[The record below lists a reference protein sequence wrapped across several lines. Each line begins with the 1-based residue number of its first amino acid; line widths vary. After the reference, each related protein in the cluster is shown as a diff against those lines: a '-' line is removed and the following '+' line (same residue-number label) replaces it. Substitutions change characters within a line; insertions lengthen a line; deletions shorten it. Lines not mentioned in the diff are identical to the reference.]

1 MSEDSKQLS
10 VAELLARNGQQ
21 SGSSGGGRRRRGG
34 RGISVA
40 ELTGD
45 LPVIRE
51 GGGHSAH
58 AAPDSG
64 AEEQAYAPP
73 SFDPPAPEPVSY
85 APEPQPDP
93 SSYSPM
99 SGPISMYD
107 PLAGYA
113 QPDPPRADPPPGRSS
128 RVMPGREMPS
138 SRHGTYDPLS
148 PDTPVSDLFSAAP
161 GPYVPDPLGGGVAET
176 APRSGRRRRREEPD
190 EQATEVRSWHEIQPE
205 PFGRDALSDRRGAE
219 PGRNG
224 HAELDEPG
232 FGHAPLPER
241 NGARGGRAAR
251 RRAAEAAE
259 AAEDLGPSTAAWSP
273 STGGFASESAPLP
286 LPPPPDPRPKPG
298 RPVPPEPQPEAQRR
312 PARRNGTGEN
322 GLPAWSARRH
332 KTQADPAPESG
343 GIPTSAWSLASQ
355 DQQLLS
361 GQTVAGD
368 LLRDG
373 VDRAERGAAQRGGRR
388 GRGGRAAADVA
399 DLDGVTDVY
408 EPIALDDDDDI
419 DDEPRAA
426 TRATA
431 PRRSRAAKKTE
442 DDANRRQWM
451 ILGGQST
458 GAAVAGMLL
467 FKGFERMWEMLPW
480 VALAL
485 AMIVILGLVALV
497 RILRRTDDILST
509 VIAVVVGIFV
519 TLGPLAFLL
528 STN

>member
-21 SGSSGGGRRRRGG
+21 GASSGGGRRRRGG

-51 GGGHSAH
+51 GGHSAH
-58 AAPDSG
+58 AAPESG
-64 AEEQAYAPP
+64 AQEQAYAPP
-73 SFDPPAPEPVSY
+73 SFEPSAPEPVSHP
-85 APEPQPDP
+85 PEPQPDP

-113 QPDPPRADPPPGRSS
+113 QPDSPQADPPPGRSS

-138 SRHGTYDPLS
+138 SRHSTSFDPLS

-161 GPYVPDPLGGGVAET
+161 GPYVPDPPGGVPET
-176 APRSGRRRRREEPD
+176 SPRSGRRRRREEPD
-190 EQATEVRSWHEIQPE
+190 ESATEVRSWQETPSE
-205 PFGRDALSDRRGAE
+205 SFGLAAPPDRGVA
-219 PGRNG
+219 
-224 HAELDEPG
+224 EPG
-232 FGHAPLPER
+232 FGGYAEPGEPDFGRAPLPER
-241 NGARGGRAAR
+241 NGAGGGRAAR

-273 STGGFASESAPLP
+273 STGGFAPESEPLP

-298 RPVPPEPQPEAQRR
+298 RPVPPEPQPEGQRR
-312 PARRNGTGEN
+312 PSRRNGAGEN

-332 KTQADPAPESG
+332 KPQADPPPASA
-343 GIPTSAWSLASQ
+343 GIPTAAWSLASQ
-355 DQQLLS
+355 DQQLIS

-373 VDRAERGAAQRGGRR
+373 VDRAERGAAERGRR
-388 GRGGRAAADVA
+388 NGRGGRAAVDPAEM
-399 DLDGVTDVY
+399 DGVTDVY
-408 EPIALDDDDDI
+408 EPITVDEDDEDDI
-419 DDEPRAA
+419 ADEPRAA
-426 TRATA
+426 RTTS
-431 PRRSRAAKKTE
+431 PRRSRAAKKAE
-442 DDANRRQWM
+442 YDANRRQWM

-497 RILRRTDDILST
+497 RILRKTDDILST